1 MPIGIRGFMIAALL
15 AAAMSTMDSVL
26 NVISTITVVNI
37 YKKFVNKNASER
49 KTLGMAKIL
58 TCFWGIVVIVL
69 ATRMIHIE
77 SILKTINSIAGILI
91 GPIVGVFVLG
101 MFFMRTNSFGAL
113 IGMLLAFPPLLY
125 LKYKTNVTFTLYGIT
140 GLAVTIVSG
149 YLLSLLCSAPSFGRD
164 SHLIWK
170 WRGLREMLLG
180 GGKETINPANQSAEG
195 KIHE

>member
-1 MPIGIRGFMIAALL
+1 MIAALL
-15 AAAMSTMDSVL
+15 AAAMLTMDSVL
-26 NVISTITVVNI
+26 NVLSTITVVNI

-49 KTLGMAKIL
+49 KTLMAAKIL

-69 ATRMIHIE
+69 STRMIHIE

-101 MFFMRTNSFGAL
+101 MFFRRTNSLGTL
-113 IGMLLAFPPLLY
+113 LGMLLAFPPLLY

-140 GLAVTIVSG
+140 GLTITIVAG
-149 YLLSLLCSAPSFGRD
+149 YLLSFLSSVPSLQKE
-164 SHLIWK
+164 SLLIWK

-180 GGKETINPANQSAEG
+180 GTKEAIDLANQGKEG
-195 KIHE
+195 KVYE